1 MRSILIKIYQFQ
13 ITEIS
18 RKVKK
23 NNNREYYIN
32 YLPITLEQSG
42 IQHMEL
48 IISQILKEQIE
59 IKVKLLDQLD
69 SLITISQK
77 QNDCNLI
84 ILNQIFPIILNLIQ
98 QESFSIKQ
106 KASNKIK
113 VIAVQLNEKDRDE
126 YILTSK
132 LVNTRNTFAGAWRDQ
147 LPEPAHCRQV
157 VGLVGSYFR
166 TDSLWLVHRVRV
178 IIPGGK

>member
-1 MRSILIKIYQFQ
+1 
-13 ITEIS
+13 
-18 RKVKK
+18 
-23 NNNREYYIN
+23 
-32 YLPITLEQSG
+32 
-42 IQHMEL
+42 MEL

-132 LVNTRNTFAGAWRDQ
+132 LVNTRNTFAGA
-147 LPEPAHCRQV
+147 
-157 VGLVGSYFR
+157 
-166 TDSLWLVHRVRV
+166 
-178 IIPGGK
+178 

>member
-1 MRSILIKIYQFQ
+1 
-13 ITEIS
+13 
-18 RKVKK
+18 
-23 NNNREYYIN
+23 
-32 YLPITLEQSG
+32 
-42 IQHMEL
+42 MEL

-77 QNDCNLI
+77 QTDFNLI

-132 LVNTRNTFAGAWRDQ
+132 LVNTRNTFAGA
-147 LPEPAHCRQV
+147 
-157 VGLVGSYFR
+157 
-166 TDSLWLVHRVRV
+166 
-178 IIPGGK
+178 